1 MPGDV
6 DHVVYT
12 AQNAEIAVRSL
23 HGAVTR
29 EVWPVTPV
37 FALRILVVFLIVLA
51 DKTLTIAID
60 RLEDSRPWIANA
72 NVSCFARTGL
82 HFLSVLIKDDGIDS
96 GNRRTGTARLHG
108 IERRFG
114 AAQEAAVFGL
124 PPGVHDHSFTL
135 ADDLV
140 IPLPDC
146 RLDRFTDRGHVLEV
160 VVVFLGLVRARFAQH
175 TDGRGPCIEDV
186 HIKLFRNTPGTSG
199 IGIVRYAFI
208 KNAGCSQSERAVND
222 IRMSSDPA
230 DIGQAP
236 IHVFRMYILSKF

>member
-23 HGAVTR
+23 RGAVTR

-82 HFLSVLIKDDGIDS
+82 HFLRVLIKDDGIDS

-108 IERRFG
+108 IERRVG
-114 AAQEAAVFGL
+114 AAQEAAIFGL
-124 PPGVHDHSFTL
+124 PPGVHDHGFAF
-135 ADDLV
+135 ADNLV
-140 IPLPDC
+140 IPLPHG
-146 RLDRFTDRGHVLEV
+146 RLNRLADRGHGLEV
-160 VVVFLGLVRARFAQH
+160 VVVFLRFFRTSPTQPP
-175 TDGRGPCIEDV
+175 DGDR
-186 HIKLFRNTPGTSG
+186 
-199 IGIVRYAFI
+199 
-208 KNAGCSQSERAVND
+208 
-222 IRMSSDPA
+222 
-230 DIGQAP
+230 
-236 IHVFRMYILSKF
+236 